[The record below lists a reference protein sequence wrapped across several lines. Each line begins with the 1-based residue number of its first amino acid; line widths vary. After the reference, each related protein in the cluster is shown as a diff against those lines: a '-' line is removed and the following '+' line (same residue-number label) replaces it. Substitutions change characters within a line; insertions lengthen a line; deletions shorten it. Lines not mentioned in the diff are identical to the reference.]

1 MHETPSAA
9 VESVR
14 AVRRRTLTRRV
25 WFDSELPP
33 ELVHEIVSG
42 EPDRLLFLSEPLQIK
57 DRCAVAR
64 HDSSAGPLLIKR
76 HNWGGFWRALRMAFR
91 PPAARRCAELGLHL
105 NRRGILTPRPRAYV
119 DFRFGPWTHRS
130 FLVSDYVEGESLYRY
145 IRFGSQSTDELRHL
159 ARQVAKIWQTLVDL
173 NVSHND
179 MKPENFIVDA
189 NRDVWLIDLEKVH
202 IGGSTKRLRAR
213 QLFDINNF
221 LHVRGWHRRLEART
235 IFAEA
240 FLQTRYGEWLRSSG
254 IEKVARGDNGQSDQ
268 AMSVVVL
275 CNDGIEMAVAQ
286 HAIDS
291 VRDIADEVV
300 LVEVD
305 NLGRLQRSRHIE
317 LLSRNPRFVD
327 RNATGKAS
335 PLLPELCSPWILLL
349 RQTERVTPFL
359 AKELQ
364 QRIAED
370 NAGDGFLIPI
380 ETQLFGRTLNRAN
393 PTEPRLLRRSS
404 NLFGRANDAGT
415 LVPVSTEGTA
425 LATLVGAI
433 QDCACPTVSECVNRL

>member
-1 MHETPSAA
+1 MHENPSAA

-14 AVRRRTLTRRV
+14 ALRRRTPTRRV
-25 WFDSELPP
+25 WCDPDLPN
-33 ELVHEIVSG
+33 ELVRSIIGG
-42 EPDRLLFLSEPLQIK
+42 EPDRLLFLSEPMQVK
-57 DRCAVAR
+57 DRCVVAR

-76 HNWGGFWRALRMAFR
+76 HTWGGSWRTLRMAFR
-91 PPAARRCAELGLHL
+91 APAARRCAELGLYL
-105 NRRGILTPRPRAYV
+105 NEHGIPTPRPRAYV
-119 DFRFGPWTHRS
+119 DFRIGPWTHRS
-130 FLVSDYVEGESLYRY
+130 YLVSDYVEGESLYRY
-145 IRFGSQSTDELRHL
+145 IRFGSQSADEVRHL
-159 ARQVAKIWQTLVDL
+159 ARQVADIWQTLVDL

-179 MKPENFIVDA
+179 MKPENFIVDP
-189 NRDVWLIDLEKVH
+189 NGDVWLIDLEKVH
-202 IGGSTKRLRAR
+202 LGGNAKRLRAR

-300 LVEVD
+300 LAEVD

-317 LLSRNPRFVD
+317 LLSPTPPNVERS
-327 RNATGKAS
+327 GISKIS
-335 PLLPELCSPWILLL
+335 PVLQELRSPWI
-349 RQTERVTPFL
+349 
-359 AKELQ
+359 
-364 QRIAED
+364 
-370 NAGDGFLIPI
+370 
-380 ETQLFGRTLNRAN
+380 
-393 PTEPRLLRRSS
+393 
-404 NLFGRANDAGT
+404 
-415 LVPVSTEGTA
+415 
-425 LATLVGAI
+425 
-433 QDCACPTVSECVNRL
+433 